1 MVVLF
6 LNKDRI
12 INKINEKQMGKKQ
25 IRNFTAEVK
34 TKIVLEM
41 LKEESTTAQLST
53 KYEVSAKTMQNWK
66 KQFLNNAPLAF
77 EPAKAVS
84 EFKDQ
89 IDGLKTQNDE
99 LAKALGKATVERDW
113 AVGKL
118 GSLDISN
125 KKSLVDS
132 KLKTLSKAR
141 QCELLQISRSVVY
154 YKAKVMSLY
163 NLNILNRIDEIYT
176 DNPDYGYRYIHRQLL
191 EDGFNIGKDR
201 VLKYMGTMGIEA
213 IYPHR
218 KKSTSIKDIGHK
230 IHSYLLEPYWTTSG
244 KTNTVYVPHVNQVWS
259 GDITYIRTNGGFV
272 YLAAIIDWH
281 SKAILSYKLSNSM
294 DSELVTDILK
304 EALEK
309 YPAPQIF
316 NSDQGSQ
323 YTGHEHTGILKE
335 NNIEISMNGK
345 GRSIDNIVI
354 ERFFRTLKYN
364 CIFINDF
371 KDVTELKEGI
381 NNYMDK
387 YNNQR
392 FHSSIG
398 YQKPMNVY
406 VVKWDRVN
414 TLAFRRTL

>member
-1 MVVLF
+1 
-6 LNKDRI
+6 
-12 INKINEKQMGKKQ
+12 MGKKQ
-25 IRNFTAEVK
+25 IRNFSAEVK

-41 LKEESTTAQLST
+41 LKEESTIAQLST

-66 KQFLNNAPLAF
+66 KQFLNNASLVF

-89 IDGLKTQNDE
+89 IEDLKNQNDE
-99 LAKALGKATVERDW
+99 LAKALGKATVERNW

-141 QCELLQISRSVVY
+141 QCELLQVSRSGVY
-154 YKAKVMSLY
+154 YKPKIMSLY

-176 DNPDYGYRYIHRQLL
+176 DNPDYGYRYVHKQLL
-191 EDGFNIGKDR
+191 EDGFNIGRDR
-201 VLKYMGTMGIEA
+201 VLKYMGVMGIEA
-213 IYPHR
+213 IYPHK
-218 KKSTSIKDIGHK
+218 KKSISAKDSQHK
-230 IHSYLLEPYWTTSG
+230 IHSYLLGSYWTKSG
-244 KTNTVYVPHVNQVWS
+244 KSKSVHVPYVNAVWS
-259 GDITYIRTNGGFV
+259 GDITYIRTNGGFM

-294 DSELVTDILK
+294 DATLVTNVLNA
-304 EALEK
+304 ALEK
-309 YPAPQIF
+309 YPAPLIF

-323 YTGHEHTGILKE
+323 YTGYEHTEILRKH
-335 NNIEISMNGK
+335 NIQISMNGK
-345 GRSIDNIVI
+345 GRSIDNIII

-371 KDVTELKEGI
+371 KNATELKEGI
-381 NNYMDK
+381 NSYMDK

-406 VVKWDRVN
+406 RDYLQN
-414 TLAFRRTL
+414 AT

>member
-1 MVVLF
+1 
-6 LNKDRI
+6 
-12 INKINEKQMGKKQ
+12 MGKKQ

-132 KLKTLSKAR
+132 KLKTLSKTR

-163 NLNILNRIDEIYT
+163 NLNILNKIDEIYT

-213 IYPHR
+213 IYPHK

-230 IHSYLLEPYWTTSG
+230 IHTYLLEPYCSTSG
-244 KTNTVYVPHVNQVWS
+244 KTKTVHVPNVNQVWS
-259 GDITYIRTNGGFV
+259 GDITYIRTNGGFM

-294 DSELVTDILK
+294 DSALVTDILK

-335 NNIEISMNGK
+335 NNVQISMNGK

-371 KDVTELKEGI
+371 KDIAELKGGI

-406 VVKWDRVN
+406 RDYLQN
-414 TLAFRRTL
+414 AA

>member
-89 IDGLKTQNDE
+89 IDVLKTQNDE

-294 DSELVTDILK
+294 DSALVTDILK

-406 VVKWDRVN
+406 RDYLQNV
-414 TLAFRRTL
+414 A

>member
-1 MVVLF
+1 
-6 LNKDRI
+6 
-12 INKINEKQMGKKQ
+12 MGKKQ
-25 IRNFTAEVK
+25 FRNFTAEVK

-132 KLKTLSKAR
+132 KLKTLSKAK

-244 KTNTVYVPHVNQVWS
+244 KTNTVHVPHVNQVWS

-294 DSELVTDILK
+294 DSALVTDILK

-406 VVKWDRVN
+406 RDYLQNV
-414 TLAFRRTL
+414 A